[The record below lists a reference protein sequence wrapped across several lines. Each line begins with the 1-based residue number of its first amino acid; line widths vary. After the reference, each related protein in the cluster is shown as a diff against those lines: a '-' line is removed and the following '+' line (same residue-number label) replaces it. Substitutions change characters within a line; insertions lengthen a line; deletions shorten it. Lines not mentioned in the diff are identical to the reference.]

1 MARLKSITSTQYLSF
16 SRSLQVASKFY
27 YIHVVGWESRLS
39 PIFTEFLNLIGEKSN
54 YFRRGLRNRHSIMPG
69 SVAIGMES
77 TAASAAHPRSAPR
90 DVTDPLSGLGPVS

>member
-1 MARLKSITSTQYLSF
+1 MARLESMTSTQYLYF
-16 SRSLQVASKFY
+16 SWSLQVASNY
-27 YIHVVGWESRLS
+27 LHVVGWESRLS